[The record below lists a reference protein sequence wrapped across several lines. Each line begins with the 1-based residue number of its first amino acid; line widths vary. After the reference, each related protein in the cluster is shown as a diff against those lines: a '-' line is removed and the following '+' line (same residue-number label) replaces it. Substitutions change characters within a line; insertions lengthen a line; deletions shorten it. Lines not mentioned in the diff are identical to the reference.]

1 MKNYFIIFS
10 LLFKYMFRKGGEK
23 SSKWIWAA
31 YIFVGVV
38 FAFIILSICLAVGML
53 AETVNAM
60 GMLPEF
66 VTLMLAMSCVGV
78 VLFGLVPMMTYLY
91 F

>member
-1 MKNYFIIFS
+1 MKNYFRIFS

-38 FAFIILSICLAVGML
+38 SRL
-53 AETVNAM
+53 
-60 GMLPEF
+60 
-66 VTLMLAMSCVGV
+66 
-78 VLFGLVPMMTYLY
+78 
-91 F
+91 